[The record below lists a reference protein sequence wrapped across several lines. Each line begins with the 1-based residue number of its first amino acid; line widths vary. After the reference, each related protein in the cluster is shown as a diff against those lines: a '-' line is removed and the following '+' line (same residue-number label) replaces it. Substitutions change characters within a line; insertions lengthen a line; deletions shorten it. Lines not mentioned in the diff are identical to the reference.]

1 MLHLCGAV
9 CSTLGDFIFC
19 EWPCFKFF
27 AELLILKKCYTVCGH
42 ISFLGGSFQDKV
54 RHFHEELR
62 RQNDSENRLDI
73 GIRVKRFE
81 LLESVSY

>member
-1 MLHLCGAV
+1 MALFQILCRIIN
-9 CSTLGDFIFC
+9 F
-19 EWPCFKFF
+19 
-27 AELLILKKCYTVCGH
+27 LKTCYIVCGD